1 VKRFWV
7 ELVQP
12 NQSSADTS
20 IADTLDGW
28 TSQLSQ
34 DKKSVYE
41 DRVSPVAS
49 SAALITP
56 QHALLALR
64 SAQTGD
70 TAEILGGLTFN
81 YFVQTNCGTLLLCSV
96 RLMSVSGL
104 ITSALLKKTDVR
116 ESVAKG
122 LVERAISILDQNAVS
137 RGNLVGANAIFLEIR
152 ESDSDAADG
161 EDLSR
166 QHTLLEK
173 MGWRLIDFNYVAPP
187 LTRGGQPRPR
197 LSLSIFLT
205 PRIPRVPYEQQ
216 GYEFHYMPKPLMKQ
230 FMQYA
235 PPHPVLLVRHSQPL
249 ACTSH

>member
-1 VKRFWV
+1 
-7 ELVQP
+7 
-12 NQSSADTS
+12 
-20 IADTLDGW
+20 
-28 TSQLSQ
+28 
-34 DKKSVYE
+34 
-41 DRVSPVAS
+41 
-49 SAALITP
+49 
-56 QHALLALR
+56 
-64 SAQTGD
+64 
-70 TAEILGGLTFN
+70 
-81 YFVQTNCGTLLLCSV
+81 
-96 RLMSVSGL
+96 MSVSGL

-152 ESDSDAADG
+152 ESDSDATDG

-187 LTRGGQPRPR
+187 LARGGQPRPR
-197 LSLSIFLT
+197 LSQSIFLT

-235 PPHPVLLVRHSQPL
+235 SSYGCLFRPPFVLASLVPTTKIL
-249 ACTSH
+249 AGTCGACAAPESTTTTSSGRTTGK